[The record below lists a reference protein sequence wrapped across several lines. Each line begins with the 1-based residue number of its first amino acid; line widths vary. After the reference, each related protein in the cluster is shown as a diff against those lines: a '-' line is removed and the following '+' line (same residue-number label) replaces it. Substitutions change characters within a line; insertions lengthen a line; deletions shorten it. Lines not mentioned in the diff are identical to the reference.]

1 MIPTGF
7 SVTQA
12 ATQSEASLIARFLG
26 LRGWSSMS
34 DIRLVERVSAG
45 LPLSAAYALVRHI
58 DPEGERL
65 QVEDII
71 PRASYYR
78 RKAQGKPL
86 SKQQSQ
92 SIFALSKV
100 FAETLRQYHDDKE
113 SASLFLSRKH
123 ALLGG
128 RSPLDVARE
137 STAGADLVLKLLA
150 RAEAGIAA

>member
-1 MIPTGF
+1 M
-7 SVTQA
+7 TQA
-12 ATQSEASLIARFLG
+12 TTPSEASRIARILG
-26 LRGWSSMS
+26 LRGWSRMS

-45 LPLSAAYALVRHI
+45 LPVSAASALVRHI
-58 DPEGERL
+58 DPHGERL
-65 QVEDII
+65 QVEDIV

-86 SKQQSQ
+86 SKQQSE

-123 ALLGG
+123 PLLGG